1 MEKLSAESRI
11 NLLFDRDTAV
21 YDYSSDGSV
30 LAGTGELNGTDVAFF
45 VQDFSVKGGSITK
58 EGGRFALETMQEA
71 LKYKRPFIAV
81 YDSGGARLEDGV
93 HSLYGVTDILK
104 GHAALAGKIPQIA
117 LVLGPCAG
125 GSAYG
130 PNMCDFVF
138 MVNGISQMFVT
149 GPNVIKRATGESTTL
164 DELGGAV
171 VHSKKTGNC
180 HILCETE
187 KECLDKV
194 KKLFKLITQK
204 KTASSDQA
212 RLIEPHVPQDPKQ
225 QYDIHSLILELAD
238 EHDFMEM
245 QKDYAPNVVCGLTRI
260 GGFSCGILADQP
272 SFMAGTLDVHGSEK
286 ASRFV
291 KTINKLGLPL
301 IVLTDTPGFLPGKDQ
316 EHHNLLSKGAVL
328 FQVFENANVPVL
340 SFILRKAY
348 GGAYIVMAAKSIG
361 KRFCYMWEDAQI
373 GVMHEDAA
381 IEVLYRK
388 ELLLHPNDPTLR
400 ERFKEEYMS
409 ELPDLESLIEEGYI
423 DEVIQPSET
432 RNTILDRLQK
442 LDTPPENNKSFG

>member
-11 NLLFDRDTAV
+11 DLLFDRDTAA
-21 YDYSSDGSV
+21 YDYGSDNSV
-30 LAGTGELNGTDVAFF
+30 LTGTGEINGVDVAFF

-58 EGGRFALETMQEA
+58 EGGRFALEAMQNA
-71 LKYKRPFIAV
+71 LEHKLPFIAV

-130 PNMCDFVF
+130 PNLCDFVF
-138 MVNGISQMFVT
+138 MVNSISQMFVT
-149 GPNVIKRATGESTTL
+149 GPNVIKRATGETATL
-164 DELGGAV
+164 DELGGALI
-171 VHSKKTGNC
+171 HSKKTGNC
-180 HILCETE
+180 HFLCETE
-187 KECLDKV
+187 KECFDKV
-194 KKLFKLITQK
+194 RQLLNLITQK
-204 KTASSDQA
+204 KKASSDQM
-212 RLIEPHVPQDPKQ
+212 RLIDPHVPQDPKQ
-225 QYDIHSLILELAD
+225 QYDIHQLILELAD
-238 EHDFMEM
+238 DYYFMEL
-245 QKDYAPNVVCGLTRI
+245 QKDYAPNLICGIARI
-260 GGFSCGILADQP
+260 GGYSCGILADQP

-286 ASRFV
+286 AARFV
-291 KTINKLGLPL
+291 KTIDKLGMPL

-316 EHHNLLSKGAVL
+316 EHHNLLSKGAAL
-328 FQVFENANVPVL
+328 FRAFEDANVPVL

-348 GGAYIVMAAKSIG
+348 GGAYIVMAAKSVG

-373 GVMHEDAA
+373 GVMQGDAA

-388 ELLLHPNDPTLR
+388 ELLLHPDDAVLR

-409 ELPDLESLIEEGYI
+409 ELPDMESLLEAGYI
-423 DEVIQPSET
+423 DEVIRPSET
-432 RNTILDRLQK
+432 RNTIIDRLRK
-442 LDTPPENNKSFG
+442 LDTPPEYSKSLS